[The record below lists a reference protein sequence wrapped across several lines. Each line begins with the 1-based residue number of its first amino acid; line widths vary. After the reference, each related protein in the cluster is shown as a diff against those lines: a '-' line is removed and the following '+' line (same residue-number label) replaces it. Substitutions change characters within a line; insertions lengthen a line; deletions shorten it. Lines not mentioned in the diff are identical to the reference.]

1 MSEFADRLN
10 ALFAAFLQP
19 ASGHGR
25 RREEWTTSEVARLA
39 AEQGPAG
46 EKPVLT
52 RQYLGLLR
60 SGERT
65 QPSLRAANAIAVA
78 FGELS
83 TRAGAPCE
91 PAAILSYLA
100 GEHPRVGDRPANAEQ
115 ALEVLTGKQD
125 ENGSVPIS
133 ARLTDASE
141 PDSLRDIEAL
151 IDRLSR
157 QDAEGIRQRL
167 ARLLRLRQ
175 SGTDAEPD
183 A

>member
-1 MSEFADRLN
+1 MNEFADRLN

-25 RREEWTTSEVARLA
+25 RREEWTNSEVARLA
-39 AEQGPAG
+39 TDQGGAAG

-78 FGELS
+78 FAELS
-83 TRAGAPCE
+83 RRAGTPCE

-100 GEHPRVGDRPANAEQ
+100 GEHPQAGDRPADAEQ
-115 ALEVLTGKQD
+115 VLEVLVGD
-125 ENGSVPIS
+125 HGEPVSIPVS
-133 ARLTDASE
+133 ARLSDESD

-157 QDAEGIRQRL
+157 QDAEGMRQRL

-175 SGTDAEPD
+175 SGTDPSG
-183 A
+183 